1 MGQSSSFS
9 SAGLSLW
16 QFNRVVTVLN
26 QGGVIAY
33 PTESVY
39 GLGCNPYNESALS
52 RILQLKQR
60 PAHKGLIILVSQLQQ
75 AEPFLQPLT
84 QAQRDTIMQP
94 NDRATTWLIPRR
106 DSVSPLLCGDSDKLA
121 VRVTS
126 HPFAKTICN
135 LTQQPLVSTSCNK
148 AGKAELTLYSAVRN
162 HWQNSVDKV
171 IRGKC
176 GGQSPSRIIDLI
188 NHRVLR
194 D

>member
-1 MGQSSSFS
+1 MGHCSSHL
-9 SAGLSLW
+9 SAGLSQW
-16 QFNRVVTVLN
+16 QFNRVAQVLS

-60 PAHKGLIILVSQLQQ
+60 PAHKGLIILVSQLEQ
-75 AEPFLQPLT
+75 AEPLIQPLT
-84 QAQRDTIMQP
+84 QAQRDMILQP
-94 NDRATTWLIPRR
+94 NDRATTWLIPKQ
-106 DSVSPLLCGDSDKLA
+106 DSVSPLLSGASNKLA
-121 VRVTS
+121 VRLTS
-126 HPFAKTICN
+126 HPFAKMICE

-148 AGKAELTLYSAVRN
+148 AGKSELTQYSAVRN
-162 HWQNSVDKV
+162 HWQNLVDKV
-171 IRGKC
+171 VRGEC
-176 GGQSPSRIIDLI
+176 GGQRPSRIIDLI